1 MQILDSTLREGE
13 QTPGVSFS
21 LEEKINIAKL
31 LDRFGVDI
39 IEVGHPCV
47 SQDVRVACE
56 ALAEENLQAAT
67 LCHARALREDIEDA
81 KSVGS
86 PWVGIFLGTSPLSL
100 EHKLHLTKEEALKK
114 ISESIKYAKDLGLKV
129 RFTPED
135 TTRTEPDY
143 LAQAL
148 EVAQQAGADRISIAD
163 TVGTALPNQILSLVR
178 EVKGQ
183 VDIPIHVHCHND
195 YGMAVANALAG
206 FEAGAF
212 LIDVTVNGLG
222 ERTGITP
229 LAPLVVALKRLY
241 GVENEW
247 RLGLL
252 PELSRLVEKASGI
265 FNSEQSPIVGEHAF
279 SHKAGLHTKA
289 VLENPRTYEAIPP
302 EIVHKQRK
310 IIIDKYTGKAAVK
323 NRLNEMGIDPSD
335 QELDR
340 IVNQVKEKAG
350 KGRFTDIDLLEIADE
365 ILELE
370 VRSRVP
376 LKVEAV
382 VSLTLNSASYTTRI
396 TRRVAALHEVD
407 QVYEITGESD
417 ILAHVE
423 TGSVQDLNEIIE
435 EFRVMDGVKKT
446 TTSIILKG
454 YDRVDKSK

>member
-13 QTPGVSFS
+13 QTPRVSFS

-31 LDRFGVDI
+31 LDQFGVDI
-39 IEVGHPCV
+39 IEIGHPAV

-56 ALAEENLQAAT
+56 ALAREDLQAVT
-67 LCHARALREDIEDA
+67 LCHARALKKDIDDA

-86 PWVGIFLGTSPLSL
+86 SWVGIFLGTSPLSL
-100 EHKLHLTKEEALKK
+100 EHKFHIKKDQALRQ
-114 ISESIKYAKDLGLKV
+114 ISESVKYAKDLGLKV

-135 TTRTEPDY
+135 TTRTEWEY

-148 EVAQQAGADRISIAD
+148 EVAQEAGADRISIAD
-163 TVGTALPNQILSLVR
+163 TVGTALPGQMSQLV
-178 EVKGQ
+178 KKAKKI
-183 VDIPIHVHCHND
+183 VDVPLHVHCHND
-195 YGMAVANALAG
+195 YGMAVANALAS

-247 RLGLL
+247 QLGLL

-289 VLENPRTYEAIPP
+289 VLEDPRTYEAIPP

-310 IIIDKYTGKAAVK
+310 IIIDKYTGRAAVR

-335 QELDR
+335 EELNR
-340 IVNQVKEKAG
+340 IVKQVKKKAG

-365 ILELE
+365 ILKLE

-382 VSLTLNSASYTTRI
+382 ISLTLNSASYTTRI
-396 TRRVAALHEVD
+396 TRKVAALDEVD

-417 ILAHVE
+417 ILAHLE
-423 TGSVQDLNEIIE
+423 TNSVQDLNEIIE

-454 YDRVDKSK
+454 YDRVDSST